1 MYQLTGPLTLV
12 ATKFFLDNRKP
23 ISNRFL
29 TPIIYH
35 DPNFQNFN
43 FTLLGIETTTGSS
56 DGSTSEASETETSTA
71 EEEDEPE
78 DEV

>member
-1 MYQLTGPLTLV
+1 MS
-12 ATKFFLDNRKP
+12 FE
-23 ISNRFL
+23 ISNRLFSNS
-29 TPIIYH
+29 Y
-35 DPNFQNFN
+35 
-43 FTLLGIETTTGSS
+43 FTLSGIETTTGSS